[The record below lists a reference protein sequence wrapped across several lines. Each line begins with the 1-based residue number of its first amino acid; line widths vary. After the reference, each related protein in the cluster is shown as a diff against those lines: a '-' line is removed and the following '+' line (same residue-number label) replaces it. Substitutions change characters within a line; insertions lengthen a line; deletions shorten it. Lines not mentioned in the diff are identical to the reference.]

1 MAQEKKIIMSK
12 NKKIIIFS
20 LIGLA
25 ILTGVTV
32 VLLLTSPVM
41 NEPLE
46 GDPALDGSVTINGT
60 PVADLV
66 MCKRAESEAVS
77 IGVTTPSG
85 DYSIVPAGE
94 SGGKVNWTVAGLEN
108 APLDTDAVAEAA
120 GYAVDFEAVDVVI
133 ELTDSAE
140 LEKYGLAEPNTVIK
154 TKFSDNTEFELKV
167 GDPVPNISSY
177 VYVTADGKKV
187 YTAMK
192 TKTDCFH
199 ARALDYVR
207 LTAIP
212 AYDAE
217 GGETVTKMTVERV
230 DLKEPIVIES
240 LEDEENEDAIQV
252 YSYRLTSPYTAYA
265 DLKDAPNFIYGLF
278 GLTASSAECTDPTEN
293 DMALT
298 GLDNPNCTVT
308 VETNKKTYTLT
319 LGAAIIETAYDD
331 EGKETKKLNGFYGM
345 TSEVPD
351 VIYKFDGGSIP
362 ALTVQPQEIMSKLFL
377 MPYIYSLD
385 SIDYSDS
392 ENRKLSIG
400 IETIKSAD
408 EEVGDIHRFTVN
420 GEKWDE
426 QACKDLYQYLI
437 SASGEDLYF
446 DEDKGELLAE
456 IVYNYKDKSDG
467 VDGKDVVRIYASNT
481 DRKIILNLNGKNLYK
496 TRQIYS
502 TQLFKNIDSFLRGD
516 SITLTY

>member
-25 ILTGVTV
+25 ILTGVTI
-32 VLLLTSPVM
+32 VLMLTSPVM
-41 NEPLE
+41 NEQE
-46 GDPALDGSVTINGT
+46 EDDPALNGTVTINGT

-66 MCKRAESEAVS
+66 LCKRAESEAVS
-77 IGVTTPSG
+77 VEVTTPGG
-85 DYSIVPAGE
+85 DYTIVPAGE
-94 SGGKVNWTVAGLEN
+94 SGGTVNWTISGLEN
-108 APLDTDAVAEAA
+108 APLDAGAVAEAA

-133 ELTDSAE
+133 ELSDSAE
-140 LEKYGLAEPNTVIK
+140 LEKYGLASPNTVIK

-167 GDPVPNISSY
+167 GNQVPNISSY

-192 TKTDCFH
+192 SKTGSFL
-199 ARALDYVR
+199 ARALDYVQ

-212 AYDAE
+212 DYDSA

-230 DLKEPIVIES
+230 DLDEPIVIES
-240 LEDEENEDAIQV
+240 LEDEEDEDAIQV

-278 GLTASSAECTDPTEN
+278 GLTASSTECIDPTES
-293 DMALT
+293 DITAT
-298 GLDNPNCTVT
+298 GLDKPNCTVT

-319 LGAAIIETAYDD
+319 LGAALIETTYDE
-331 EGKETKKLNGFYGM
+331 EGGESKKLNGFYGIS
-345 TSEVPD
+345 SEMPG
-351 VIYKFDGGSIP
+351 VIYRFDGGSIP

-377 MPYIYSLD
+377 MPYIYSLG

-392 ENRKLSIG
+392 ENRKINIG

-446 DEDKGELLAE
+446 EEDKGELLAE
-456 IVYNYKDKSDG
+456 IVYNYNDKSDG
-467 VDGKDVVRIYASNT
+467 VDGKDVVRIYSSNT

-496 TRQIYS
+496 TRQIYA
-502 TQLFKNIDSFLRGD
+502 TQLFKNIDSFLSGSD
-516 SITLTY
+516 ITLTY